1 MSTNYNENISEK
13 VNLLTDLQ
21 RENDNLK
28 FSLNQKE
35 SYIQVL

>member
-35 SYIQVL
+35 SYIQAL